1 MSAAG
6 LCSLPTLRKKQ
17 MITSVRKG
25 PVRWDYVNLHSSP
38 IIQIRETT
46 GKISGPSLRKGK
58 GRAPSSG
65 FPLIESKTLRE
76 ILEGLRVQL
85 IRLRN
90 GIDLGLLTKDE
101 I

>member
-1 MSAAG
+1 
-6 LCSLPTLRKKQ
+6 

-46 GKISGPSLRKGK
+46 GKVPGPSLRKGK

-65 FPLIESKTLRE
+65 FPLVESKTLRE
-76 ILEGLRVQL
+76 ILEDPEYREILGGLRTQL
-85 IRLRN
+85 IRLLKD
-90 GIDLGLLTKDE
+90 GVALGLLKKE
-101 I
+101 EASY